1 MRHTSLLY
9 RAGFVVAWVLLTAL
23 LFPGH
28 KTAAFSEPPIMA
40 LYYTS
45 CGMGN
50 CTEGQPGHPAPLSQT
65 PPPSLTY
72 FPESGHFLGGAFR
85 YYWEQHG
92 GVGRFGYPVTE
103 EYLRSGDGKLVQYF
117 ERARFELRMEGD
129 QALVDLGLIGRD
141 YLDYYQLAFERV
153 SPVEPTDDLA
163 YFPETGHTLRGLLK
177 EYWEEQGGLAFF
189 GYPLS
194 EEVTAKF
201 PDGTDRTV
209 QYFERARME
218 LHGNTVMVGTL
229 GRALAPCHL
238 TQYRLADQ
246 PPPQHEH
253 LTEGDPEPCPPSL
266 AVHIDQPHAG
276 MATGH
281 VYYAAARP
289 GEVQGFEAWN
299 FVPDELV
306 SLWLNL
312 PDGSTRPLPYKAI
325 ANRRGYVLVGFQT
338 RESDPTGPW
347 SLVAEGNSSGRRVVA
362 PFELRW

>member
-1 MRHTSLLY
+1 MRRTSLLY

-50 CTEGQPGHPAPLSQT
+50 CTEGPPGHPAPLSQT

-85 YYWEQHG
+85 YYWEQNG

-103 EYLRSGDGKLVQYF
+103 EYVRSGDSKLVQYF
-117 ERARFELRMEGD
+117 ERARFELRIEGD

-141 YLDYYQLAFERV
+141 YLDYYQLSFERV

-201 PDGTDRTV
+201 PDGADRTV
-209 QYFERARME
+209 QYFERARLE

-246 PPPQHEH
+246 PPPEHEH